1 MSKKK
6 TLGELFRSEFADMR
20 LPWEFLTRKIE
31 DWLIKYKI
39 EHTINQ
45 FGGLLIGEDFY
56 ESTFSSNFWGDYK
69 GCYININQSVKSD
82 LCLIGKGVA
91 FDTGGW
97 NMKGSQHMAKMHFDK
112 SGAILALAY
121 GIDHKLP
128 VKTFFTDN
136 VLRVYPDS
144 IVEEP
149 ITGTKVFIGNTDAE
163 GRIGL
168 ADLLAQTAKE
178 CKYSKVI
185 TMATL
190 TGAAVAATGEGTF
203 ALVHGLTAEGVYSLA
218 KSYDKGVKLW
228 AMPENK
234 KYDELIKTKI
244 KGADITN
251 NPGGI
256 GGGGS
261 QTAFSFLKHFAGGLE
276 LIHMDM
282 AAMDSGK
289 EGNADLT
296 FGFKELDT
304 LVELIK

>member
-1 MSKKK
+1 MSKKL
-6 TLGELFRSEFADMR
+6 TLGERFRLEFADKR
-20 LPWEFLTRKIE
+20 LGWDELYDLIE
-31 DWLIKYKI
+31 EWLIKHKI
-39 EHTINQ
+39 EHTIKH
-45 FGGLLIGEDFY
+45 FGHEQ
-56 ESTFSSNFWGDYK
+56 ETFSSNFWGQ
-69 GCYININQSVKSD
+69 GQGVYIDLNQSVKSD
-82 LCLIGKGVA
+82 LCLIGKGIA

-97 NMKGSQHMAKMHFDK
+97 NMKGSQHMAQMHFDK

-136 VLRVYPDS
+136 VLRVYPDA

-149 ITGTKVFIGNTDAE
+149 ITGTKVLIGNTDAE

-168 ADLLAQTAKE
+168 ADLLAQTVKE
-178 CKYSKVI
+178 GKYSKVI

-190 TGAAVAATGEGTF
+190 TGAAVVASGERTF

-218 KSYDKGVKLW
+218 KAYDKGVQLW
-228 AMPENK
+228 AMPAHK
-234 KYDELIKTKI
+234 KYDELIETKV

-261 QTAFSFLKHFAGGLE
+261 QTAFAFLKHFAGGLE
-276 LIHMDM
+276 LLHLDM
-282 AAMDSGK
+282 AAMDTDK
-289 EGNADLT
+289 DGNALLS
-296 FGFKELDT
+296 FGFKELDCLT
-304 LVELIK
+304 KLIGGE